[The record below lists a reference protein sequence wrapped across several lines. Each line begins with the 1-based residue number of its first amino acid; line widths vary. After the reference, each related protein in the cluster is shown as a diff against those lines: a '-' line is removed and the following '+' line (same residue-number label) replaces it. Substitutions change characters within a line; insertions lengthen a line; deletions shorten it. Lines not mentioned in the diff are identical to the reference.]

1 MTNYPRASDPDR
13 VPYVPAWSDAT
24 PPQGQPAPGYGG
36 APAELPGTGGA
47 AHAGGRRGRAVRKE
61 RSVWLSPLVI
71 GLIVVLAA
79 VVGGGIYLYVS
90 GGKSRGLSQ
99 GDCLDQLS
107 GTSPHVVDCTSSGT
121 KYQIVA
127 IIRNAIDEGQCLSV
141 TGANIP
147 FVMDED
153 GKRSVLCL
161 TKLD

>member
-1 MTNYPRASDPDR
+1 MTNYPRASDPDGA
-13 VPYVPAWSDAT
+13 PYVPAWSDAT
-24 PPQGQPAPGYGG
+24 PPHGHPAPGHGG
-36 APAELPGTGGA
+36 RAPGEPPAGA
-47 AHAGGRRGRAVRKE
+47 AHAGGRRGRARKE
-61 RSVWLSPLVI
+61 RSVWLSPLVV
-71 GLIVVLAA
+71 GLVVVLAA

-90 GGKSRGLSQ
+90 GGESRGLTQ
-99 GDCLDQLS
+99 GNCLDQLN
-107 GTSPHVVDCTSSGT
+107 GTTPHVVDCKSPGT
-121 KYQIVA
+121 KYQIAA